1 MRRRFSTLTC
11 DTLYCYKMYH
21 MKRSLPRARTR
32 PALSELEHEVMQA
45 VWTASPC
52 TVDSV
57 HQAVSRQRELKEVT
71 VRTVLRRL
79 EQKGYVEHDV
89 EGRAFLYRPV
99 EAPRSLAAR
108 AVRHILDRFCNGS
121 VDELV
126 SGLVEAD
133 VLSDAELATLAASI
147 KARAGAR
154 IKRVKKGR

>member
-1 MRRRFSTLTC
+1 
-11 DTLYCYKMYH
+11 
-21 MKRSLPRARTR
+21 MKRSLSRARTR
-32 PALSELEHEVMQA
+32 PALSELEHEVMQT
-45 VWTASPC
+45 VWAASPC

-89 EGRAFLYRPV
+89 EGRAFLYRPL
-99 EAPRSLAAR
+99 E
-108 AVRHILDRFCNGS
+108 
-121 VDELV
+121 
-126 SGLVEAD
+126 
-133 VLSDAELATLAASI
+133 AELATLEASI